1 MGHIGVKRRWG
12 RTAGAAMGLCALVL
26 GLALPVAAAERGK
39 LKAFLDITGFD
50 VALES
55 MSLSAADAPAMLGMD
70 AGDFGGQW
78 RDVVDDVFAAEGVK
92 DLALDIL
99 ENTLSDELLSH
110 AAGFYASDLG
120 QRLVEVENVAH
131 MREDTAV
138 IEADGAAAWEGASHE
153 RQAILDRLMQAVGG
167 TEGSIRA
174 IREVQVRFLM
184 AASAAGVVEYD
195 IDEATLR
202 AILAEGDA
210 ALDADLVRMG
220 QHTAAL
226 TYAAISD
233 ADLEAYTVA
242 LEAAQMQQVYELMN
256 AIQFEIMANR
266 FEALALRMAMIE
278 QGQPL

>member
-1 MGHIGVKRRWG
+1 M
-12 RTAGAAMGLCALVL
+12 ALCGLVL
-26 GLALPVAAAERGK
+26 ALALPAAAADRGK

-55 MSLSAADAPAMLGMD
+55 MGLSAADAPAMLGMD

-78 RDVVDDVFAAEGVK
+78 RDVVDEVFAAERVK
-92 DLALDIL
+92 GLALDVL
-99 ENTLSDELLSH
+99 ENTLSDELLGH

-131 MREDTAV
+131 MRDDTAV
-138 IEADGAAAWEGASHE
+138 IEADGAVAWEVASRE
-153 RQAILDRLMQAVGG
+153 RQAILNRLMQAVGG
-167 TEGSIRA
+167 TESSIRA

-195 IDEATLR
+195 LDEATLR

-210 ALDADLVRMG
+210 ELDADLVQMG

-226 TYAAISD
+226 TYAVISD
-233 ADLEAYTVA
+233 ADLETYAGA
-242 LEAAQMQQVYELMN
+242 LEAAEMQQVYELMN

-278 QGQPL
+278 PGQPL

>member
-1 MGHIGVKRRWG
+1 
-12 RTAGAAMGLCALVL
+12 
-26 GLALPVAAAERGK
+26 
-39 LKAFLDITGFD
+39 
-50 VALES
+50 
-55 MSLSAADAPAMLGMD
+55 
-70 AGDFGGQW
+70 
-78 RDVVDDVFAAEGVK
+78 
-92 DLALDIL
+92 
-99 ENTLSDELLSH
+99 
-110 AAGFYASDLG
+110 
-120 QRLVEVENVAH
+120 

-138 IEADGAAAWEGASHE
+138 IEADVAIAWEVASRE

-226 TYAAISD
+226 TYASISD

-242 LEAAQMQQVYELMN
+242 LEAAQMKQVYELMN